1 VEVTESSVLQLPFT
15 ASSVGVARRHLVSD
29 LIEAGVCAAAV
40 TDAALVISEL
50 LSNALQHAGPLPGAG
65 MRVTWELEDGSV
77 RVAVSD
83 GGGTSRPELGQP
95 TSTTTGGRG
104 LRIVARLSRRWGTL
118 RDEEGTTVW
127 AEVLVMPLETMA
139 VPAAAAESGGLAGGA
154 RGGRP
159 PVGAE
164 RESSPRGNTAGL
176 VRRRSANSQHALNVA
191 TWLPGARRG
200 KVRLVELNV
209 SSRFHDDHTIV
220 TICGEIDL
228 YTAPRLHS
236 ELAGLL
242 ADGMPTRVIIDMSGV
257 EFCDSTGMN
266 VLLSCLRRARERGGE
281 LEIAAPKPAVRKI
294 LQVTGLDSVF
304 TLVEAADLRGSAGL
318 SRPKPAVP
326 Q

>member
-1 VEVTESSVLQLPFT
+1 MEVTESSVLLLPFT

-29 LIEAGVCAAAV
+29 LIEAGVCASAI

-50 LSNALQHAGPLPGAG
+50 LSNALQHAGPLPGSG
-65 MRVTWELEDGSV
+65 MRVAWDLDGDSV
-77 RVAVSD
+77 RVSVSD
-83 GGGTSRPELGQP
+83 GGGPTRPEPGEP
-95 TSTTTGGRG
+95 TLTTTGGRG

-118 RDEEGTTVW
+118 CDDDGTTVW
-127 AEVLVMPLETMA
+127 AEVVVLPLEPVA
-139 VPAAAAESGGLAGGA
+139 VPAAAAESGGLAERAGA
-154 RGGRP
+154 R
-159 PVGAE
+159 
-164 RESSPRGNTAGL
+164 SGNSKL
-176 VRRRSANSQHALNVA
+176 ALNVT
-191 TWLPGARRG
+191 TWLPGAGHG
-200 KVRLVELNV
+200 KVPLVELNV

-242 ADGMPTRVIIDMSGV
+242 ADGMPARVVIDMSGV

-304 TLVEAADLRGSAGL
+304 TLVEDTDPRGL

>member
-1 VEVTESSVLQLPFT
+1 VGQNSRADVGVTESSVLQVPFT

-29 LIEAGVCAAAV
+29 LIEAGVCASAV

-50 LSNALQHAGPLPGAG
+50 LSNALQHAGPLPGTG
-65 MRVTWELEDGSV
+65 IRVAWDLEDDSV
-77 RVAVSD
+77 RVCVSD
-83 GGGTSRPELGQP
+83 GGGSTQPELGEP
-95 TSTTTGGRG
+95 TPSTTGGRG

-118 RDEEGTTVW
+118 CDDNGTTVW
-127 AEVLVMPLETMA
+127 AEVLVMPLETVA
-139 VPAAAAESGGLAGGA
+139 VPAAAAESGLAD
-154 RGGRP
+154 R
-159 PVGAE
+159 VG
-164 RESSPRGNTAGL
+164 
-176 VRRRSANSQHALNVA
+176 RRSANSQHALNVVA
-191 TWLPGARRG
+191 WLPGARRG

-209 SSRFHDDHTIV
+209 SSRFQDDHTIV
-220 TICGEIDL
+220 TIRGEIDL
-228 YTAPRLHS
+228 YTAPRLHG
-236 ELAGLL
+236 ELVGLL
-242 ADGMPTRVIIDMSGV
+242 AEGMPARVIIDMSGV

-304 TLVEAADLRGSAGL
+304 TLVEDTDPRSL

>member
-1 VEVTESSVLQLPFT
+1 MEVTESSVLLLPFT

-29 LIEAGVCAAAV
+29 LIEAGVRPSAV
-40 TDAALVISEL
+40 TDVALVVSEL
-50 LSNALQHAGPLPGAG
+50 LSNALRHADPLPESGI
-65 MRVTWELEDGSV
+65 RVAWDLDADSV
-77 RVAVSD
+77 RVSVSD
-83 GGGTSRPELGQP
+83 GGGSTRPEPGEP
-95 TSTTTGGRG
+95 TPNTTGGRG

-118 RDEEGTTVW
+118 CDDEGTTVW
-127 AEVLVMPLETMA
+127 AEVMVVPLEPVA
-139 VPAAAAESGGLAGGA
+139 VPAAAAESSGLAG
-154 RGGRP
+154 R
-159 PVGAE
+159 
-164 RESSPRGNTAGL
+164 
-176 VRRRSANSQHALNVA
+176 VRLRSVNSQLALNA
-191 TWLPGARRG
+191 TTWLPDPRHG
-200 KVRLVELNV
+200 KVPLVELNV

-220 TICGEIDL
+220 TIRGEIDL

-242 ADGMPTRVIIDMSGV
+242 AEDMPARVVIDMSGV

-304 TLVEAADLRGSAGL
+304 TLVEATDLNDL

>member
-1 VEVTESSVLQLPFT
+1 MEVTESGTLLLPFT

-29 LIEAGVCAAAV
+29 LIEAGVSATAV
-40 TDAALVISEL
+40 TDAALVVSEL
-50 LSNALQHAGPLPGAG
+50 LSNALQHAQPLPGTG
-65 MRVTWELEDGSV
+65 IRVAWDLDSDSV

-83 GGGTSRPELGQP
+83 GGGSTRPELGEP
-95 TSTTTGGRG
+95 TPTATGGRG
-104 LRIVARLSRRWGTL
+104 LRIVARLSRRWGAL
-118 RDEEGTTVW
+118 SDEKGTTVW
-127 AEVLVMPLETMA
+127 AEVLVVPLEAVA
-139 VPAAAAESGGLAGGA
+139 VPAGAAEGGLAHTEPGEGD
-154 RGGRP
+154 RWR
-159 PVGAE
+159 
-164 RESSPRGNTAGL
+164 SGNSK
-176 VRRRSANSQHALNVA
+176 VALNVA
-191 TWLPGARRG
+191 TWLPDSRHG

-242 ADGMPTRVIIDMSGV
+242 ADGMPARVVIDMSGV

-304 TLVEAADLRGSAGL
+304 TLVEDADLRGAQRAREPL
-318 SRPKPAVP
+318 T
-326 Q
+326 

>member
-1 VEVTESSVLQLPFT
+1 MEVTESSVLLLPFT

-29 LIEAGVCAAAV
+29 LIEAGVCASAV
-40 TDAALVISEL
+40 TDTALVISEL
-50 LSNALQHAGPLPGAG
+50 LSNALQHAEPLPGAG
-65 MRVTWELEDGSV
+65 IRVAWDLDTDTV

-83 GGGTSRPELGQP
+83 GGGSTRPELGEP
-95 TSTTTGGRG
+95 TTTTTGGRG

-118 RDEEGTTVW
+118 SDEECTTVW
-127 AEVLVMPLETMA
+127 AEVLVMPLEAVA
-139 VPAAAAESGGLAGGA
+139 VPAGAAEGGLTD
-154 RGGRP
+154 REGGRGRW
-159 PVGAE
+159 VGG
-164 RESSPRGNTAGL
+164 RSGNSK
-176 VRRRSANSQHALNVA
+176 VALNLA
-191 TWLPGARRG
+191 TWLPDPRHG

-242 ADGMPTRVIIDMSGV
+242 AEGMPARVVIDMSGV

-304 TLVEAADLRGSAGL
+304 TLVDDADLRGL

>member
-1 VEVTESSVLQLPFT
+1 MEVTESSALLLPFT

-29 LIEAGVCAAAV
+29 LIAAGVCASAV
-40 TDAALVISEL
+40 TDAALVLSEL
-50 LSNALQHAGPLPGAG
+50 LSNALRHGGPLSGSDI
-65 MRVTWELEDGSV
+65 RVAWELDADTV
-77 RVAVSD
+77 RVSVSD
-83 GGGTSRPELGQP
+83 GGGPTQPELGEP
-95 TSTTTGGRG
+95 TPTTTGGRG

-118 RDEEGTTVW
+118 CDDEGTTVW
-127 AEVLVMPLETMA
+127 AEVLVVPLPVA
-139 VPAAAAESGGLAGGA
+139 VPAAAAEGGL
-154 RGGRP
+154 
-159 PVGAE
+159 
-164 RESSPRGNTAGL
+164 T
-176 VRRRSANSQHALNVA
+176 RRIRTRSGNSQLALNVA
-191 TWLPGARRG
+191 TWLPDPWHG
-200 KVRLVELNV
+200 KVPLVELNV
-209 SSRFHDDHTIV
+209 SSRLHDDYTIV

-242 ADGMPTRVIIDMSGV
+242 AEGMPTRVVVDMSGV

-304 TLVEAADLRGSAGL
+304 TLVEDADPRGL

>member
-1 VEVTESSVLQLPFT
+1 MEVTESSALLLPFT

-29 LIEAGVCAAAV
+29 LIEAGVCAPAV
-40 TDAALVISEL
+40 TDAALVVSEL
-50 LSNALQHAGPLPGAG
+50 LSNALQHAEPLPGSRI
-65 MRVTWELEDGSV
+65 RVAWDLDTDSV
-77 RVAVSD
+77 RVSVSD
-83 GGGTSRPELGQP
+83 GGGSTRPELGEP
-95 TSTTTGGRG
+95 TTTTTGGRG

-118 RDEEGTTVW
+118 CDDEGTTVW
-127 AEVLVMPLETMA
+127 AEVLVMPLETVA
-139 VPAAAAESGGLAGGA
+139 VPAVAAESGLA
-154 RGGRP
+154 RRVRP
-159 PVGAE
+159 
-164 RESSPRGNTAGL
+164 
-176 VRRRSANSQHALNVA
+176 RSGNSQLALNA
-191 TWLPGARRG
+191 GTWLPDVRHG

-236 ELAGLL
+236 ELTGLL
-242 ADGMPTRVIIDMSGV
+242 AEGMPPRVVIDMSGV

-304 TLVEAADLRGSAGL
+304 TLIEDTDPRGL

>member
-1 VEVTESSVLQLPFT
+1 VEVTESSVLLLPFT

-29 LIEAGVCAAAV
+29 LIEAGVCASAI

-50 LSNALQHAGPLPGAG
+50 LSNALRHAVPLPGSG
-65 MRVTWELEDGSV
+65 VRVAWDLDADSV
-77 RVAVSD
+77 RVSVSD
-83 GGGTSRPELGQP
+83 GGGPSRPELGEP

-118 RDEEGTTVW
+118 CDDEGTTVW
-127 AEVLVMPLETMA
+127 AEVLVMPLQTVA
-139 VPAAAAESGGLAGGA
+139 VPAVVAEGGLAGGA
-154 RGGRP
+154 R
-159 PVGAE
+159 
-164 RESSPRGNTAGL
+164 
-176 VRRRSANSQHALNVA
+176 VRSGNSQLALNA
-191 TWLPGARRG
+191 STWLPAARHG

-236 ELAGLL
+236 ELAGVLTE
-242 ADGMPTRVIIDMSGV
+242 GMPPRVVIDMSGV

-294 LQVTGLDSVF
+294 LHVTGLDSVF
-304 TLVEAADLRGSAGL
+304 TLVEDTDPRGV
-318 SRPKPAVP
+318 SRPKPLGPAVP

>member
-1 VEVTESSVLQLPFT
+1 MEVTESSVLLLPFT

-29 LIEAGVCAAAV
+29 LIEAGVCASAV
-40 TDAALVISEL
+40 TDTALVISEL
-50 LSNALQHAGPLPGAG
+50 LSNALQHAEPLPGAG
-65 MRVTWELEDGSV
+65 IRVAWDLDTGTV

-83 GGGTSRPELGQP
+83 GGGPTRPELGEP

-118 RDEEGTTVW
+118 SDEEGTTVW
-127 AEVLVMPLETMA
+127 AEVLVMPLEAVA
-139 VPAAAAESGGLAGGA
+139 VPAAAAEGGLAD
-154 RGGRP
+154 RGRP
-159 PVGAE
+159 
-164 RESSPRGNTAGL
+164 RSGNSK
-176 VRRRSANSQHALNVA
+176 VALNVA
-191 TWLPGARRG
+191 TWLPDPRHG

-242 ADGMPTRVIIDMSGV
+242 AEGMPARVVIDMSGV

-304 TLVEAADLRGSAGL
+304 TLVDDADLRGL

>member
-1 VEVTESSVLQLPFT
+1 MEVTESSALLLPFT

-29 LIEAGVCAAAV
+29 LIEAGVCATAV
-40 TDAALVISEL
+40 TDAALVLSEL
-50 LSNALQHAGPLPGAG
+50 LSNALQHAQPLPGMG
-65 MRVTWELEDGSV
+65 IRVAWDLDADSV

-83 GGGTSRPELGQP
+83 GGGSTRPELGEP
-95 TSTTTGGRG
+95 TPATTGGRG
-104 LRIVARLSRRWGTL
+104 LWIVARLSRRWGTL
-118 RDEEGTTVW
+118 SDEEGTTVW
-127 AEVLVMPLETMA
+127 AEVLVMPLEAVA
-139 VPAAAAESGGLAGGA
+139 VPAAAAEGGLAD
-154 RGGRP
+154 RGRP
-159 PVGAE
+159 
-164 RESSPRGNTAGL
+164 RSGNSK
-176 VRRRSANSQHALNVA
+176 VALNVA
-191 TWLPGARRG
+191 TWLPDPRHG

-242 ADGMPTRVIIDMSGV
+242 ADGMPARVVIDMSGV

-304 TLVEAADLRGSAGL
+304 TLVEDADLRGL

>member
-1 VEVTESSVLQLPFT
+1 MEVTESSVLLLPFT

-29 LIEAGVCAAAV
+29 LIDAGVCTAAV

-50 LSNALQHAGPLPGAG
+50 LSNALRHARPLSGPAL
-65 MRVTWELEDGSV
+65 RVAWDLDAESV
-77 RVAVSD
+77 RVSVSD
-83 GGGTSRPELGQP
+83 GGGPTRPEPGEP
-95 TSTTTGGRG
+95 TLTRTGGRG

-118 RDEEGTTVW
+118 CDDEGTTVW
-127 AEVLVMPLETMA
+127 AEVLVVPLETVA
-139 VPAAAAESGGLAGGA
+139 VPAAAAESGLA
-154 RGGRP
+154 
-159 PVGAE
+159 AE
-164 RESSPRGNTAGL
+164 EVDGS
-176 VRRRSANSQHALNVA
+176 RSVNSQLALNLTA
-191 TWLPGARRG
+191 WLPGARHG

-209 SSRFHDDHTIV
+209 SSRFHDDHTFV
-220 TICGEIDL
+220 TIGGEIDL

-242 ADGMPTRVIIDMSGV
+242 AEGMPARVVIDMSAV

-266 VLLSCLRRARERGGE
+266 VLLSCLRRARERGGD

-304 TLVEAADLRGSAGL
+304 TLVEDADPRGL

>member
-1 VEVTESSVLQLPFT
+1 VGQHSWAEVEVTESSVLQLPFT

-29 LIEAGVCAAAV
+29 LIEAGVCASAV

-50 LSNALQHAGPLPGAG
+50 LSNALRHAGPLPGSAI
-65 MRVTWELEDGSV
+65 RVAWELEDDSV
-77 RVAVSD
+77 RVSVSD
-83 GGGTSRPELGQP
+83 GGGSTQPELGEP
-95 TSTTTGGRG
+95 TPTTTGGRG

-118 RDEEGTTVW
+118 CDDEGTTVW
-127 AEVLVMPLETMA
+127 AEVLVMPLETVA
-139 VPAAAAESGGLAGGA
+139 VRAAAAESGLAD
-154 RGGRP
+154 R
-159 PVGAE
+159 
-164 RESSPRGNTAGL
+164 
-176 VRRRSANSQHALNVA
+176 VRRRSANSQRALNAA
-191 TWLPGARRG
+191 TWLPGSWHG

-242 ADGMPTRVIIDMSGV
+242 AEGMPARVIIDMSGV

-304 TLVEAADLRGSAGL
+304 TLVEDTDLRGL
-318 SRPKPAVP
+318 SRPKPAV
-326 Q
+326 QQ